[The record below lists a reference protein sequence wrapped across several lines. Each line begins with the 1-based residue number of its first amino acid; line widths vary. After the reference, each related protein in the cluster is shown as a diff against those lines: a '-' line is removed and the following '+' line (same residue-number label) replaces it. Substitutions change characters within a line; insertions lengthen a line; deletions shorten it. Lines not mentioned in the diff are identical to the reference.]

1 MENRGRKN
9 KLWKCIE
16 CIDECSFGIYIIHM
30 VFVRLVLRYWQVNP
44 YDGNSGAKFTDLFL
58 IIFIV
63 SFGITWCLK
72 KIPCIKKIL

>member
-1 MENRGRKN
+1 
-9 KLWKCIE
+9 
-16 CIDECSFGIYIIHM
+16 M

-44 YDGNSGAKFTDLFL
+44 YDGNSGAKFTGLFL
-58 IIFIV
+58 IISIV